1 MRRSSAS
8 SALRFSFSGSTDL
21 GLFSTALCAG
31 FAAFSA
37 STLAFSA
44 STLAFSAFTF
54 SAAAFSAAK
63 RAFSSAAF
71 FSASCCAFN
80 FSASAAFRAAS
91 VGTVRFLRTST
102 CTAFALPPAVVL
114 LTVVFVLR

>member
-37 STLAFSA
+37 STFA
-44 STLAFSAFTF
+44 F

>member
-37 STLAFSA
+37 STFA
-44 STLAFSAFTF
+44 F

-63 RAFSSAAF
+63 RTFSSAAF

>member
-21 GLFSTALCAG
+21 GLFSTSLCAG

-37 STLAFSA
+37 STF
-44 STLAFSAFTF
+44 AFSAFAF

>member
-37 STLAFSA
+37 STF
-44 STLAFSAFTF
+44 AFSAFAF

>member
-8 SALRFSFSGSTDL
+8 SALRFSFSRSTDF

-44 STLAFSAFTF
+44 FAF

>member
-31 FAAFSA
+31 LATFSA
-37 STLAFSA
+37 SS
-44 STLAFSAFTF
+44 LAFSAFAF
-54 SAAAFSAAK
+54 SAAAFSADK

>member
-37 STLAFSA
+37 STF
-44 STLAFSAFTF
+44 AFSAFTF

>member
-37 STLAFSA
+37 STLA
-44 STLAFSAFTF
+44 F

>member
-31 FAAFSA
+31 FV
-37 STLAFSA
+37 AFSA

>member
-37 STLAFSA
+37 SS
-44 STLAFSAFTF
+44 LAFSAFAF

>member
-37 STLAFSA
+37 STF
-44 STLAFSAFTF
+44 AFSAFAF

-71 FSASCCAFN
+71 FSASCCTFN

>member
-37 STLAFSA
+37 STF
-44 STLAFSAFTF
+44 AFSAFAF

-80 FSASAAFRAAS
+80 FSASAACRAAS

>member
-37 STLAFSA
+37 STL
-44 STLAFSAFTF
+44 
-54 SAAAFSAAK
+54 AFSAAK

>member
-21 GLFSTALCAG
+21 GLFSTALCAS

-44 STLAFSAFTF
+44 FAF

-63 RAFSSAAF
+63 RAFSSATF

>member
-21 GLFSTALCAG
+21 GLFSTVLCAG

-44 STLAFSAFTF
+44 FAF

>member
-21 GLFSTALCAG
+21 GLFSTALGAG

-37 STLAFSA
+37 SA
-44 STLAFSAFTF
+44 LAFSAF
-54 SAAAFSAAK
+54 AFSAAK

-71 FSASCCAFN
+71 FTAASASCCAFN
-80 FSASAAFRAAS
+80 FAASSAFLAAS

-102 CTAFALPPAVVL
+102 CTAFALPPAVAL

>member
-37 STLAFSA
+37 STF
-44 STLAFSAFTF
+44 AFSAFTF
-54 SAAAFSAAK
+54 SAAAFSTAK

>member
-31 FAAFSA
+31 F
-37 STLAFSA
+37 TAFSA
-44 STLAFSAFTF
+44 STLAFSAFAF

>member
-37 STLAFSA
+37 STF
-44 STLAFSAFTF
+44 AFSAFTFSAVAF

>member
-37 STLAFSA
+37 STFD
-44 STLAFSAFTF
+44 FSAFTF

>member
-21 GLFSTALCAG
+21 GLFSTALCDG

-44 STLAFSAFTF
+44 FAF

>member
-21 GLFSTALCAG
+21 GLFSTALGAG

-37 STLAFSA
+37 SA
-44 STLAFSAFTF
+44 LAFSAF
-54 SAAAFSAAK
+54 AFSAAK

>member
-21 GLFSTALCAG
+21 GLFSTAG

-44 STLAFSAFTF
+44 FAF

>member
-44 STLAFSAFTF
+44 FAF

>member
-21 GLFSTALCAG
+21 DLFSTALCAG

-37 STLAFSA
+37 SS
-44 STLAFSAFTF
+44 LAFSAFAF

-80 FSASAAFRAAS
+80 FSASAACRAAS